1 MRPKCEEQD
10 MTASKIQLNAQPDAG
25 ADITPIA
32 ASVKKSCHPSRVYSV
47 LDKDLAS
54 NGQQLSAGVWLHRTT
69 KTRDGKTESTQLWI
83 CGPLHVDAIIR
94 NISCSDDYGRLLR
107 LTNLDG
113 KELLWAMPS
122 ELLVGRPERI
132 LSALLNRGL
141 KIDHSHLTDIV
152 DYIASQYPQRRI
164 TSTPTTGWIDAELFI
179 TPLECI
185 GKGDAIFQSESPA
198 DGEYDRGGTLNGW
211 QQSIG
216 AALPGNPLLQL
227 GIGTGLAGPLLAPLN
242 IHAGGGFHLLWDSSN
257 GKTTVVQCAASVW
270 GHGARFPLKWNAT
283 ANGLEG
289 ISALRNDCL
298 LALDELGQADPSY
311 VGDVVYSVAD
321 GIGKQRAGRSSA
333 ARRVR
338 RWRVMLLSSGEVT
351 LETKMAEAGKRIRA
365 GQEVRLVTISAGR
378 AFGAWDNLHDY
389 ASGAALSD
397 ALKKASGTHYG
408 HAGPEF
414 VRTLIE
420 SGDAERLPAML
431 DAIRAHF
438 PATAGQAA
446 RVAERFAIVALA
458 LELAVDMG
466 LLPMATGEGTAS
478 MAELYEDWQAGRS
491 EGPSEDQQILRAIV
505 DFIDRHGGSRF
516 QSVKADA
523 AETRDRAGYWDE
535 LPSGERLFLFTRG
548 GLEEATNGFDL
559 SRVVRALDSVGAIA
573 KKEPG
578 KQQHRKRL
586 PDGRNLRLYWINPAR
601 LEPQH

>member
-1 MRPKCEEQD
+1 MSASDTKLD
-10 MTASKIQLNAQPDAG
+10 MQPCATTNT
-25 ADITPIA
+25 TPLA
-32 ASVKKSCHPSRVYSV
+32 AAIKTSTFQNRDYSV
-47 LDKDLAS
+47 HDTEHSSDGQRLDP
-54 NGQQLSAGVWLHRTT
+54 GVWLHRTIET
-69 KTRDGKTESTQLWI
+69 KEGKSIPSHVWL
-83 CGPLHVDAIIR
+83 CGPLHVDAITR
-94 NISCSDDYGRLLR
+94 SPSRSEGYGRLLR
-107 LTNLDG
+107 FTNVDG
-113 KELLWAMPS
+113 RELSWAMPS
-122 ELLVGRPERI
+122 ELLAGRPEQI
-132 LSALLNRGL
+132 VSVLLNRGL
-141 KIDHSHLTDIV
+141 KIDHSRLTDVV
-152 DYIASQYPQRRI
+152 DYIASQYPQHRI
-164 TSTPTTGWIDAELFI
+164 VSTATTGWIDAELFI

-185 GKGDAIFQSESPA
+185 GNGDAIFQSESST
-198 DGEYDRGGTLNGW
+198 DGDYGRGGSLDGW
-211 QQSIG
+211 RQSIG
-216 AALPGNPLLQL
+216 AVLPGNQLLQL
-227 GIGTGLAGPLLAPLN
+227 GIGTALAGPLLAPLG

-257 GKTTVVQCAASVW
+257 GKTTIVQCAASTW
-270 GHGARFPLKWNAT
+270 GHGAHFTLKWNAT

-289 ISALRNDCL
+289 IAALRNDCL
-298 LALDELGQADPSY
+298 LALDELGQADPRY

-351 LETKMAEAGKRIRA
+351 LETKMAEAGKRTRA
-365 GQEVRLVTISAGR
+365 GQEVRLVTVSAGR

-414 VRTLIE
+414 VRALIE
-420 SGDAERLPAML
+420 SGDVEKLPAML
-431 DAIRAHF
+431 EAIRAHF
-438 PATAGQAA
+438 PTTAGQAA

-458 LELAVDMG
+458 LELAVGMG

-478 MAELYEDWQAGRS
+478 MVELYEDWQAGRN

-523 AETRDRAGYWDE
+523 AETRDRAGFWEE
-535 LPSGERLFLFTRG
+535 LPSGERLYLFTRG